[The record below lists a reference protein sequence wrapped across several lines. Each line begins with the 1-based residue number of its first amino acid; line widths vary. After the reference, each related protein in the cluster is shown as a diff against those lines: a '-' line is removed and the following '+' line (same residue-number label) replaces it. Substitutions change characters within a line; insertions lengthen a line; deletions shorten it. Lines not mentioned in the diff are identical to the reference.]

1 MTTTP
6 QDSRIALSSPRMRI
20 VFGDAERSET
30 WEAIDVQ
37 TIGRDMQQ
45 AEELLAR
52 NGLGK
57 LVDVPVSGSA
67 AVAYYALKRTG
78 KRAGDWAAFQ
88 SEYLDVAALDDGD
101 AADPTKQEA
110 RNGHAQP

>member
-6 QDSRIALSSPRMRI
+6 QDSRIALSSPRMRV

-30 WEAIDVQ
+30 WEAVEVQ

-57 LVDVPVSGSA
+57 LIDVPVTGSA
-67 AVAYYALKRTG
+67 AAAYYALRRTG
-78 KRAGDWAAFQ
+78 KRAGDWAVFQ
-88 SEYLDVAALDDGD
+88 SEYLDISVVGDVD
-101 AADPTKQEA
+101 AADPTNQAA
-110 RNGHAQP
+110 RNGSA